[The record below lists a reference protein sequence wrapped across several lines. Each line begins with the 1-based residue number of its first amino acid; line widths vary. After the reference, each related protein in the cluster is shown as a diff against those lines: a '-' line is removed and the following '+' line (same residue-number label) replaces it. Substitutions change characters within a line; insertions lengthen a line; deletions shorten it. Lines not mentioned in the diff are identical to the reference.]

1 MKVEGLIKTTLR
13 LMSAREMKR
22 NRRAKQK
29 AKKINELILR
39 LEEENKAEGK
49 NANPKT

>member
-22 NRRAKQK
+22 NRK
-29 AKKINELILR
+29 AKLKAQKINGLILR
-39 LEEENKAEGK
+39 LEEQNKPEGK
-49 NANPKT
+49 NANSKT